1 MIDLIGV
8 GNGDTLSSI
17 DLTIEDGVPTVL
29 LGPTG
34 TGKTALLRIMA
45 GLDPL
50 HQGQVNRGDGAP
62 TIALIQAEA
71 CNYPKLSVL
80 DNIAA
85 PLKQLRLDTAEIER
99 KVRAM
104 TRRMGLGPHLDS
116 HPGQLSPEQQQRLAM
131 ARALV
136 KDPDILLLDDILAS
150 LNPDQRNRQRD
161 ELFTILAERQGV
173 TVYATSNP
181 REAMMLAAHT
191 AVLGNGHIVQTAKF
205 RTIHRAPATLSV
217 AEFIGNPPMNVFHGQ
232 IDGGGVRF
240 ESGVHFALPEHF
252 PDLTTG
258 PYRFAVRANHLTL
271 SGRLSGDVTLP
282 AIVDLAEDN
291 GIDTTLHMRHGDTPI
306 IALLQGIGIVENGAA
321 VDVYMDPSRLLAFHT
336 DGALTA
342 APEDY

>member
-17 DLTIEDGVPTVL
+17 DLTIEDGVSTVL
-29 LGPTG
+29 LGPTD

-45 GLDPL
+45 GLDSL

-104 TRRMGLGPHLDS
+104 ARRMGLGPHLDS
-116 HPGQLSPEQQQRLAM
+116 HPGQLSAEQQQRLAM

-136 KDPDILLLDDILAS
+136 KDPDILLLDDILAP

-181 REAMMLAAHT
+181 REAMMLASHT
-191 AVLGNGHIVQTAKF
+191 AVLDNGHIVQTAKF
-205 RTIHRAPATLSV
+205 RAIHRAPATLSV
-217 AEFIGNPPMNVFHGQ
+217 GEFICNPPLNIFHGR
-232 IDGGGVRF
+232 IDKGDVRF
-240 ESGVHFALPEHF
+240 ETDVQFVLPEHLS
-252 PDLTTG
+252 DLTSG

-271 SGRLSGDVTLP
+271 SGRLSGDVTRDCRFGRRQRDRHDVAHASWRYP
-282 AIVDLAEDN
+282 VHRLAT
-291 GIDTTLHMRHGDTPI
+291 GYRSH
-306 IALLQGIGIVENGAA
+306 
-321 VDVYMDPSRLLAFHT
+321 
-336 DGALTA
+336 
-342 APEDY
+342 

>member
-17 DLTIEDGVPTVL
+17 DLTIEDGVPLVL
-29 LGPTG
+29 LGPKG

-50 HQGQVNRGDGAP
+50 HQGQVSRGDGAP

-71 CNYPKLSVL
+71 CNYPKLTVL
-80 DNIAA
+80 ENIAA
-85 PLKQLRLDTAEIER
+85 PLEQLRLDTAKIER

-104 TRRMGLGPHLDS
+104 ARRMGLGPHLDS
-116 HPGQLSPEQQQRLAM
+116 HPGQLNPEQQQRLAM

-136 KDPDILLLDDILAS
+136 KEPDILLLDDILAS
-150 LNPDQRNRQRD
+150 LNPDQRNRLRG
-161 ELFTILAERQGV
+161 ELVTIFAERQGA

-181 REAMMLAAHT
+181 REAMILATRT
-191 AVLGNGHIVQTAKF
+191 AVLDNGHIVQTAKF
-205 RTIHRAPATLSV
+205 GAIHRAPATLSV
-217 AEFIGNPPMNVFHGQ
+217 GEFIGNPPMNVFHGQ
-232 IDGGGVRF
+232 IDKGDVRF

-252 PDLTTG
+252 SDLANG

-282 AIVDLAEDN
+282 ATIDLAEDN
-291 GIDTTLHMRHGDTPI
+291 GVDTTLHMRHGDTPLI
-306 IALLQGIGIVENGAA
+306 TLQRGIGIVENGAA
-321 VDVYMDPSRLLAFHT
+321 VNVYMDPNRLLVFHT
-336 DGALTA
+336 DDALAA